1 MTKFAEQM
9 NQKAQELSLEN
20 THFVNANGLHD
31 DNHYSSA
38 YDIAMLYRYAYN
50 NYEDFRR
57 IVGTLNYSVPTSDK
71 YENDDRK
78 FTNTNKLINKSS
90 NYYYDYCTGGKTG
103 YTSQAKNCLVAS
115 ASKDGVDLI
124 CCILGAG
131 QDEKATSYRY
141 SDAASLFDYGFES
154 IKEVTFISKGTVVD
168 SLPVENAKQDQNTVS
183 AVASESL
190 ILHIDKDASSSDFET
205 IKEFSG
211 DLIAP
216 IESGEKIGSITYNVY
231 GKTYTIDLV
240 TNKDVEEK
248 PKITIEFIL
257 AIIFSIFAVLAII
270 IVFFRIYNLKRR
282 KRARKQHFSSVR
294 RYNSRFHK

>member
-1 MTKFAEQM
+1 M
-9 NQKAQELSLEN
+9 NQKAQELGLKN

-50 NYEDFRR
+50 NYDDFRK
-57 IVGTLNYSVPTSDK
+57 IIGTLNYTVPTSEK
-71 YENDDRK
+71 YEKDDRK

-90 NYYYDYCTGGKTG
+90 TYYYDYCTGGKTG

-141 SDAASLFDYGFES
+141 ADAAALFDYGFES
-154 IKEVTFISKGTVVD
+154 IKETTFITKGTIAEN
-168 SLPVENAKQDQNTVS
+168 LHVENAKEGQDKVP
-183 AVASESL
+183 AVASNT
-190 ILHIDKDASSSDFET
+190 ITIHIDKNASISDFET

-231 GKTYTIDLV
+231 GQTYTVDLLAG
-240 TNKDVEEK
+240 KSIEEK
-248 PKITIEFIL
+248 PKVTLEL
-257 AIIFSIFAVLAII
+257 VLSIIFSIFAFFAII
-270 IVFFRIYNLKRR
+270 IIIFRIFNLKRR
-282 KRARKQHFSSVR
+282 KKARKQHFSSVR